1 MYTVK
6 EFSVFKF
13 PFRRT
18 IDLYSGMQCGWVRVE
33 AGTHATFNAEKH
45 IYTHKAIIE
54 LDLSNRTLKS
64 WACDLFRNCNF
75 RIWNKLVL
83 RNRKALSQFLRKF
96 IFCICHTCKE
106 NWDIKNFLMVF
117 LNVLIYIAIFDL
129 YH

>member
-1 MYTVK
+1 MLRFILNRAHSFIVNSVQDLCIGSVK

-64 WACDLFRNCNF
+64 
-75 RIWNKLVL
+75 
-83 RNRKALSQFLRKF
+83 
-96 IFCICHTCKE
+96 
-106 NWDIKNFLMVF
+106 
-117 LNVLIYIAIFDL
+117 
-129 YH
+129 